1 MKPLARLISLLP
13 AYPPSLAFAGVL
25 DLVLGN
31 IARENSMAPLIGKTV
46 RINVLD
52 MGLELNIRVDR
63 TGFSPAGSYAS
74 PDLSISA
81 DVQDFLL
88 LASRRE
94 DPDTLFF
101 SRRLLVEGDTELGL
115 AAKNTL
121 DAMEMPK
128 ISFPSPARVLSAL
141 LKPLH

>member
-1 MKPLARLISLLP
+1 MTALSRLFSQLP
-13 AYPPSLAFAGVL
+13 AYPPSLAFAGLL
-25 DLVLGN
+25 DVVLGN
-31 IARENSMAPLIGKTV
+31 IVKAESMAPLIGKFV

-52 MGLELNIRVDR
+52 MGLMLNFRVGR
-63 TGFSPAGSYAS
+63 KGFSPAGSNAS

-81 DVQDFLL
+81 DLQDFVLL
-88 LASRRE
+88 VCRRE

-121 DAMEMPK
+121 DAMEFPE
-128 ISFPSPARVLSAL
+128 ISFPSPARVFSAL
-141 LKPLH
+141 LKPFR